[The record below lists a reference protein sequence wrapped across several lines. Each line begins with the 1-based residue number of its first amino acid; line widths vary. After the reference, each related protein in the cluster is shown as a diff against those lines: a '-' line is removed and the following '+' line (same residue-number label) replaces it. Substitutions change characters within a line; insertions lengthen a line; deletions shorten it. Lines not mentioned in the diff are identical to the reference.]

1 MMLDSLS
8 MAALQG
14 ENWLIDSPFLQ
25 SNSLYKY
32 VGELDDLFTSL
43 KSKACCWGS
52 CSHSI
57 STLISCVLFLLLIS
71 TRLMKCM
78 NQVGTLDAYQFAELC
93 QEIECVYAWQ
103 CVEVSLRQM
112 KQFNSLP
119 KFVQGHGNPE
129 QNLVSGATPKDAQGE
144 IRQLHEGSWEF
155 QHIYIQ
161 SFVQPQLCWM
171 LVEFARE
178 LPTTDYNY

>member
-1 MMLDSLS
+1 
-8 MAALQG
+8 
-14 ENWLIDSPFLQ
+14 
-25 SNSLYKY
+25 
-32 VGELDDLFTSL
+32 
-43 KSKACCWGS
+43 
-52 CSHSI
+52 
-57 STLISCVLFLLLIS
+57 
-71 TRLMKCM
+71 MKRM

-171 LVEFARE
+171 SVEFARE